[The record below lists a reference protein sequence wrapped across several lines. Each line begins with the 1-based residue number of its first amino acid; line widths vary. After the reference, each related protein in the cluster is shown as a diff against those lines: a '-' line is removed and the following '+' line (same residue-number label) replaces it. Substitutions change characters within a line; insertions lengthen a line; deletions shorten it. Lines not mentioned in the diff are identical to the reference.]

1 MKRHPTTI
9 MLLQRDTPPAST
21 CRATGFTVVAPG
33 RVNLIGEHTDYNDG
47 LVLPMAIDRSI
58 QITVRP
64 RPDRLAVVQSER
76 AGDAVT
82 LDLSRELVSASDDWA
97 CYPAGVLAGYQ
108 RLGWEIPGFEANI
121 SATLPSGGG
130 LSSSAALE
138 VAMATL
144 IETLCG
150 RWLALE
156 DKALL
161 CQRAEHE
168 FAHVPCGIMDQ
179 FAVTFAKAGQALLL
193 DCRDRSMRHVPMLC
207 EEVSVLI
214 INSGVKHSLASSEY
228 SLRRAQCE
236 SASKLLNVSSLR
248 EAADGDWKTSVNAL
262 PLVEQK
268 RARHVLSEHERTLA
282 FVTALE
288 RSDWPTAGAAMYG
301 SHDSLRD
308 DFEVSCTE
316 LNALVEIARTTP
328 GVHGCRMTGGGFG
341 GCVVALIET
350 ARSPQIMAEFRQ
362 TYLQRQGVG
371 AAMFVTRASDGPR
384 VVPLS

>member
-1 MKRHPTTI
+1 MNSHPTTF
-9 MLLQRDTPPAST
+9 MLLQRDTSPAPTSL
-21 CRATGFTVVAPG
+21 ATGFTVVAPG

-47 LVLPMAIDRSI
+47 LVLPMAIDLSI
-58 QITVRP
+58 QITVKP
-64 RPDRLAVVQSER
+64 RQDRLAVLQSER
-76 AGDAVT
+76 ASDAVT
-82 LDLSRELVSASDDWA
+82 LDLSRVLVTGSEDWA

-108 RLGWEIPGFEANI
+108 RLGWEIPGFEAMI

-138 VAMATL
+138 VAIATL

-150 RWLALE
+150 RSLAFE

-168 FAHVPCGIMDQ
+168 FARVPCGIMDQ
-179 FAVTFAKAGQALLL
+179 FAVTFAKAEHALLL
-193 DCRDRSMRHVPMLC
+193 DCRDRSMRHVPILC

-214 INSGVKHSLASSEY
+214 INSGVKHSLAGSEY

-236 SASKLLNVSSLR
+236 SAAKLLGVNSLR
-248 EAADGDWKTSVNAL
+248 EASDGDWKTMLTAL

-268 RARHVLSEHERTLA
+268 RARHVLTEHERTLS
-282 FVTALE
+282 FVAALE
-288 RSDWPTAGAAMYG
+288 RADWPTAGAAMYG

-308 DFEVSCTE
+308 DFEVSCAE
-316 LNALVEIARTTP
+316 LDALVEISQTIR

-350 ARSPQIMAEFRQ
+350 ARSPQIMEEFRQ
-362 TYLQRQGVG
+362 AYLKRQGVD
-371 AAMFVTRASDGPR
+371 AAMFVTRAAAGPR
-384 VVPLS
+384 VMSLS